1 MRDGVGGEV
10 QAKATRVEH
19 LALVVLAHGDFQKVH
34 RAFHNHALHR
44 RRAGLVVVVTLRQRN
59 HVALRET
66 VERKLGA
73 HRESATKRR
82 RRAGVVGFGAGVGAE
97 PADAGLQ
104 NANHGV
110 ALQHT
115 VAHPAK
121 TKQGVSLTL

>member
-82 RRAGVVGFGAGVGAE
+82 RRAGVVGFGAG

-110 ALQHT
+110 ALQRT
-115 VAHPAK
+115 VAHSAK